1 MIMMRDFRKIMRF
14 GWAYRGYALLNI
26 VFNILY
32 ALFSAL
38 SFVSL
43 IPMLNVLFK
52 TTEPIIQKPDYNGIA
67 SLESFLKGNM
77 NYYLNNLLAEN
88 IEKTLL
94 LVIGLVLVLF
104 FLKNLSNYFAL
115 FFITYFRNGILRDLR
130 NALYKKIIELPIG
143 YFSEK
148 RKGDL
153 MARMTSDVTEIQTS
167 FLAVLELLV
176 REPLTILFTLGFM
189 LSFSVKLTFFV
200 LLFIP
205 ISGIIISLLGKKL
218 KKHALR
224 VQEEQAQFLNAI
236 EETVNGQKIIKT
248 FSAGELF
255 KNKFEMT
262 TQRFFTLSNR
272 LLNRVNLASPA
283 SEFLGICVIGV
294 LLWFGGRMVLLENS
308 LTGPEFIV
316 YMGLAYNILTPAKA
330 ISKAGYSIQKGNA
343 AAQRILAILTA
354 ENSVQEAPDAKI
366 KKQFKT
372 AIQFDQVS
380 FSYEKEK
387 VLDTLS
393 FRLEKGTSLALV
405 GSSGAGKTTI
415 ANLLCRFYDVDTGS
429 ISIDGVPLQNIKK
442 SSLYDLISVVTQEVI
457 LFNDTVA
464 NNLLLGNPKATKKD
478 LVEAAKAAHAHEF
491 ITKLPRGYET
501 LIGENGNKLSGGQK
515 QRLTIAR
522 ALIKDPQI
530 LILDEATAALDSAS
544 EQLVQQ
550 ALEKLMDQRSVLIIA
565 HRLSTI
571 KKATSIAVIEDGK
584 LIELGNHAELMKNN
598 LGYKK
603 LVSLQS

>member
-1 MIMMRDFRKIMRF
+1 MMHDFRKIMRF
-14 GWAYRGYALLNI
+14 GRAYRGFALLNI

-43 IPMLNVLFK
+43 IPMLNVLFNA
-52 TTEPIIQKPDYNGIA
+52 TEPITLKPDYNGIE

-77 NYYLNNLLAEN
+77 NYYLNKLLAEN

-94 LVIGLVLVLF
+94 LVIGIVLVLF

-148 RKGDL
+148 QKSDL

-189 LSFSVKLTFFV
+189 LSFSVKLTLFV

-236 EETVNGQKIIKT
+236 EETVNGQKIIKI

-255 KNKFEMT
+255 KNKFETT
-262 TQRFFTLSNR
+262 TQHFFTLSNQ
-272 LLNRVNLASPA
+272 LLNKVNLASPA
-283 SEFLGICVIGV
+283 SEFLGICVIGI

-330 ISKAGYSIQKGNA
+330 FSKAGYSIQKGNA
-343 AAQRILAILTA
+343 AAQRILAILNA
-354 ENSVQEAPDAKI
+354 ENSVQDAPNAKI

-372 AIQFDQVS
+372 AIKFDQVS
-380 FSYEKEK
+380 FSYEKER

-415 ANLLCRFYDVDTGS
+415 ANLLCRFYDVNNGS
-429 ISIDGVPLQNIKK
+429 ISIDGIPLQNIKK

-478 LVEAAKAAHAHEF
+478 VVEAAKAAHAHEF
-491 ITKLPRGYET
+491 IMKLPKGYET

-544 EQLVQQ
+544 EQLVQK
-550 ALEKLMDQRSVLIIA
+550 AYEKLMDQRSVLIIA
-565 HRLSTI
+565 HRLSTV

-584 LIELGNHAELMKNN
+584 LIELGNHTDLMKNN

-603 LVSLQS
+603 LVGLQS

>member
-14 GWAYRGYALLNI
+14 GWAYRGFALLNI

>member
-1 MIMMRDFRKIMRF
+1 MMHDFRKIMCF
-14 GWAYRGYALLNI
+14 GWAYRGFALLNI

-43 IPMLNVLFK
+43 IPMLNVLFNA
-52 TTEPIIQKPDYNGIA
+52 TEPITLKPDYNGIE

-77 NYYLNNLLAEN
+77 NYYLNKLLAEN

-94 LVIGLVLVLF
+94 LVIGIVLVLF

-148 RKGDL
+148 QKSDL

-189 LSFSVKLTFFV
+189 LSFSVKLTLFV

-236 EETVNGQKIIKT
+236 EETVNGQKIIKI

-255 KNKFEMT
+255 KNKFETT
-262 TQRFFTLSNR
+262 TQRFFTLSNQ
-272 LLNRVNLASPA
+272 LLNKVNLASPA
-283 SEFLGICVIGV
+283 SEFLGICVIGI

-330 ISKAGYSIQKGNA
+330 FSKAGYSIQKGNA
-343 AAQRILAILTA
+343 AAQRILAILNA
-354 ENSVQEAPDAKI
+354 ENSVQDAPNAKI

-372 AIQFDQVS
+372 AIKFDQVS
-380 FSYEKEK
+380 FSYEKER

-415 ANLLCRFYDVDTGS
+415 ANLLCRFYDVNNGS
-429 ISIDGVPLQNIKK
+429 ISIDGIPLQNIKK

-478 LVEAAKAAHAHEF
+478 VVEAAKAAHAHEF
-491 ITKLPRGYET
+491 IMKLPKGYET

-544 EQLVQQ
+544 EQLVQK
-550 ALEKLMDQRSVLIIA
+550 AYEKLMDQRSVLIIA
-565 HRLSTI
+565 HRLSTV

-584 LIELGNHAELMKNN
+584 LIELGNHTDLMKNN

-603 LVSLQS
+603 LVGLQS

>member
-1 MIMMRDFRKIMRF
+1 MIMMRDFRKIMGF
-14 GWAYRGYALLNI
+14 GWAYRGFALLNI

-52 TTEPIIQKPDYNGIA
+52 TTEPIIQKPDYKGIA

-77 NYYLNNLLAEN
+77 NYHLNNLLAEN

-343 AAQRILAILTA
+343 AAQRLLAILTA

-478 LVEAAKAAHAHEF
+478 LIEAAKAAHAHEF
-491 ITKLPRGYET
+491 ITKLPKEYET

-544 EQLVQQ
+544 EQLVQH

>member
-14 GWAYRGYALLNI
+14 GWAYRGFALLNI

-52 TTEPIIQKPDYNGIA
+52 TTEPIIQKPDYKGIA

-77 NYYLNNLLAEN
+77 NYHLNNLLAEN

-478 LVEAAKAAHAHEF
+478 LVKAAKAAHAHEF
-491 ITKLPRGYET
+491 IKKLPKGYET

>member
-14 GWAYRGYALLNI
+14 GWAYRGFALLNI

-52 TTEPIIQKPDYNGIA
+52 TIEPIIQKPDYNGIA

-478 LVEAAKAAHAHEF
+478 LIEAAKAAHAHEF
-491 ITKLPRGYET
+491 ITKLPKGYET

>member
-478 LVEAAKAAHAHEF
+478 LIEAAKAAHAHEF

>member
-1 MIMMRDFRKIMRF
+1 MMRDFRKIMRF
-14 GWAYRGYALLNI
+14 GWAYRGFALLNI

-478 LVEAAKAAHAHEF
+478 LIEAAKAAHAHEF
-491 ITKLPRGYET
+491 ITKLPKGYET

>member
-1 MIMMRDFRKIMRF
+1 MMRDFRKIMRF

-478 LVEAAKAAHAHEF
+478 LIEAAKAAHAHEF
-491 ITKLPRGYET
+491 ITKLPKGYET

>member
-1 MIMMRDFRKIMRF
+1 MMHDFRKIMRF
-14 GWAYRGYALLNI
+14 GRAYRGFALLNI

-43 IPMLNVLFK
+43 IPMLNVLFNA
-52 TTEPIIQKPDYNGIA
+52 TEPITLKPDYNGIE

-77 NYYLNNLLAEN
+77 NYYLNKLLAEN

-94 LVIGLVLVLF
+94 LVIGIVLVLF

-148 RKGDL
+148 QKSDL

-189 LSFSVKLTFFV
+189 LSFSVKLTLFV

-236 EETVNGQKIIKT
+236 EETVNGQKIIKI

-255 KNKFEMT
+255 KNKFETT
-262 TQRFFTLSNR
+262 TQRFFTLSNQ
-272 LLNRVNLASPA
+272 LLNKVNLASPA
-283 SEFLGICVIGV
+283 SEFLGICVIGI

-330 ISKAGYSIQKGNA
+330 FSKAGYSIQKGNA
-343 AAQRILAILTA
+343 AAQRILAILNA
-354 ENSVQEAPDAKI
+354 ENSVQDAPNAKI

-372 AIQFDQVS
+372 AIKFDQVS
-380 FSYEKEK
+380 FSYEKER

-415 ANLLCRFYDVDTGS
+415 ANLLCRFYDVNNGS
-429 ISIDGVPLQNIKK
+429 ISIDGIPLQNIKK

-478 LVEAAKAAHAHEF
+478 VVEAAKAAHAHEF
-491 ITKLPRGYET
+491 IMKLPKGYET

-544 EQLVQQ
+544 EQLVQK
-550 ALEKLMDQRSVLIIA
+550 AYEKLMDQRSVLIIA
-565 HRLSTI
+565 HRLSTV

-584 LIELGNHAELMKNN
+584 LIELGNHTDLMKNN

-603 LVSLQS
+603 LVGLQS

>member
-1 MIMMRDFRKIMRF
+1 M
-14 GWAYRGYALLNI
+14 
-26 VFNILY
+26 
-32 ALFSAL
+32 
-38 SFVSL
+38 
-43 IPMLNVLFK
+43 
-52 TTEPIIQKPDYNGIA
+52 
-67 SLESFLKGNM
+67 
-77 NYYLNNLLAEN
+77 
-88 IEKTLL
+88 
-94 LVIGLVLVLF
+94 
-104 FLKNLSNYFAL
+104 
-115 FFITYFRNGILRDLR
+115 
-130 NALYKKIIELPIG
+130 
-143 YFSEK
+143 
-148 RKGDL
+148 
-153 MARMTSDVTEIQTS
+153 
-167 FLAVLELLV
+167 
-176 REPLTILFTLGFM
+176 
-189 LSFSVKLTFFV
+189 
-200 LLFIP
+200 
-205 ISGIIISLLGKKL
+205 
-218 KKHALR
+218 
-224 VQEEQAQFLNAI
+224 
-236 EETVNGQKIIKT
+236 
-248 FSAGELF
+248 
-255 KNKFEMT
+255 
-262 TQRFFTLSNR
+262 
-272 LLNRVNLASPA
+272 
-283 SEFLGICVIGV
+283 
-294 LLWFGGRMVLLENS
+294 
-308 LTGPEFIV
+308 
-316 YMGLAYNILTPAKA
+316 
-330 ISKAGYSIQKGNA
+330 
-343 AAQRILAILTA
+343 
-354 ENSVQEAPDAKI
+354 
-366 KKQFKT
+366 
-372 AIQFDQVS
+372 S

-429 ISIDGVPLQNIKK
+429 ISIDGVSLQNIKK

-464 NNLLLGNPKATKKD
+464 NNLLLGNPRVTKKD

-491 ITKLPRGYET
+491 ITKLPKGYET

-544 EQLVQQ
+544 EQLVQH

>member
-478 LVEAAKAAHAHEF
+478 LIEAAKAAHAHEF
-491 ITKLPRGYET
+491 ITKLPKGYET

>member
-14 GWAYRGYALLNI
+14 GWAYRGFALLNI

-478 LVEAAKAAHAHEF
+478 LIEAAKAAHAHEF
-491 ITKLPRGYET
+491 ITKLPKGYET

>member
-14 GWAYRGYALLNI
+14 GWAYRGFALLNI

-52 TTEPIIQKPDYNGIA
+52 TTEPIIQKPDYKGIA

-77 NYYLNNLLAEN
+77 NYHLNNLLAEN

-372 AIQFDQVS
+372 AM
-380 FSYEKEK
+380 
-387 VLDTLS
+387 
-393 FRLEKGTSLALV
+393 
-405 GSSGAGKTTI
+405 
-415 ANLLCRFYDVDTGS
+415 DVAF
-429 ISIDGVPLQNIKK
+429 
-442 SSLYDLISVVTQEVI
+442 LI
-457 LFNDTVA
+457 
-464 NNLLLGNPKATKKD
+464 
-478 LVEAAKAAHAHEF
+478 VE
-491 ITKLPRGYET
+491 R
-501 LIGENGNKLSGGQK
+501 
-515 QRLTIAR
+515 R
-522 ALIKDPQI
+522 
-530 LILDEATAALDSAS
+530 
-544 EQLVQQ
+544 
-550 ALEKLMDQRSVLIIA
+550 
-565 HRLSTI
+565 
-571 KKATSIAVIEDGK
+571 
-584 LIELGNHAELMKNN
+584 
-598 LGYKK
+598 
-603 LVSLQS
+603 

>member
-14 GWAYRGYALLNI
+14 GWAYRGFALLNI

-478 LVEAAKAAHAHEF
+478 LIEAAKAAHAHEF
-491 ITKLPRGYET
+491 ITKLPKEYET

-544 EQLVQQ
+544 EQLVQH